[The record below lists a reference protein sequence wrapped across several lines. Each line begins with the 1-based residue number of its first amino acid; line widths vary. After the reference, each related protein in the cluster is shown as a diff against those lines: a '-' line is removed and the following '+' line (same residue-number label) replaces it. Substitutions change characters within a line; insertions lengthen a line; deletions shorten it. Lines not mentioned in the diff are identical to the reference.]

1 MGEVM
6 PPFRKT
12 EAASAA
18 DASPPE
24 IAANAQTAEYIEDMV
39 HQLER
44 LAAGSD
50 LLRLAE
56 ILAQAREEA
65 RRAAFG

>member
-1 MGEVM
+1 M
-6 PPFRKT
+6 PPFRKK

-24 IAANAQTAEYIEDMV
+24 MAANAETAEYIEDMV

-44 LAAGSD
+44 LAASSN
-50 LLRLAE
+50 LARLAE
-56 ILAQAREEA
+56 LLAQAREEA

>member
-1 MGEVM
+1 M

-12 EAASAA
+12 DAASAA
-18 DASPPE
+18 DAASPVS
-24 IAANAQTAEYIEDMV
+24 AASAQTAEYIEDMV

-44 LAAGSD
+44 LAAANH
-50 LLRLAE
+50 LVRLAE
-56 ILAQAREEA
+56 ILGQAREEA

>member
-1 MGEVM
+1 M

-18 DASPPE
+18 DASLPE
-24 IAANAQTAEYIEDMV
+24 LTANAQTAEYIEDMV

-44 LAAGSD
+44 LAAGCD
-50 LLRLAE
+50 FVRLAE
-56 ILAQAREEA
+56 ILAKAREEA